1 MFVLTFAAVALFA
14 SPAVLGAAA
23 PHSPEGAALAARGV
37 GLCKGNPPT
46 VYRAYSNETY
56 DTDHLLTFD
65 KGEAENNRPRWHR
78 EADCCRMFTSPAQT
92 DASVVPFYRLYNKA
106 HWDHF
111 YTTNAVERDI
121 ALATGL
127 FRDEGILGYVMT
139 EAGCG
144 SWPLYRLYRDD
155 AYTTYDHFYT
165 IHEWERDAAIAGGRY
180 RSEGIAA
187 WVWPTCDLAPCWD
200 DL

>member
-1 MFVLTFAAVALFA
+1 MFVLNIVALLVVSRVA
-14 SPAVLGAAA
+14 LGAAA
-23 PHSPEGAALAARGV
+23 TPHWKTAPSPRGV
-37 GLCKGNPPT
+37 GLCKGNPPV

-56 DTDHLLTFD
+56 DTDHLYTMDL
-65 KGEAENNRPRWHR
+65 GEAQNNRPRFHR
-78 EADCCRMFTSPAQT
+78 EKDCCRMFTAREQT
-92 DASVVPFYRLYNKA
+92 DAPVVPFYRLWNKA

-111 YTTNAVERDI
+111 YTHDVAERAA

-127 FRDEGILGYVMT
+127 FEDQGILGYVMT

-144 SWPLYRLYRDD
+144 SWPLYRAYRDD

-165 IHEWERDAAIAGGRY
+165 IDQMELIGAIATGKY
-180 RSEGIAA
+180 KSEGIAA

-200 DL
+200 DAE